1 SGADARER
9 GVEQADRGPD
19 RGGEEVLPGGS
30 LPSGLRQE
38 EPQPSL
44 YPAVGRAQG
53 RGAPVPVP
61 DALPRGVPRG
71 LIAAGGPP
79 AYIGFMAGHQHH
91 EHSGDSLVAEAE
103 DVLTA
108 AGEQWTAMRADVF
121 EALAAH
127 HRPASAYDIAE
138 AVGSKRGKRVAAN
151 SVYRILDLFV
161 RTNLANRVESANA
174 YLA

>member
-1 SGADARER
+1 RRSSTRPKPTIRTSPRRTPAIPISGAGTRPRSWRSSPCTRRSTARR
-9 GVEQADRGPD
+9 SARADCR
-19 RGGEEVLPGGS
+19 
-30 LPSGLRQE
+30 
-38 EPQPSL
+38 
-44 YPAVGRAQG
+44 
-53 RGAPVPVP
+53 
-61 DALPRGVPRG
+61 
-71 LIAAGGPP
+71 GGPP
-79 AYIGFMAGHQHH
+79 GSIGFMAGQPHH
-91 EHSGDSLVAEAE
+91 EHAGDSLVAEAE

-161 RTNLANRVESANA
+161 RTNLANRVESA
-174 YLA
+174 